1 MLKLTKSIS
10 GQVRKAHSLDY
21 GGGGGGQSV
30 PFHGQSPSGRMDDS
44 TCRSRCSIPLPSPL
58 NYCHRQNRQNHP
70 SSSSPAVLLDSSL
83 LTPPVDDSSICASPP
98 HNDDTSGSSPGV
110 SNESEDAVS
119 EPLDFSKKRRRK
131 QQQEQIVPQI
141 SVPDNASSMLGLDC
155 FTAFP
160 SVPPL
165 FPGPLPPAL
174 LACPLP
180 LLGLLMR
187 HAATVS
193 AAAAGRTLDGERGVS
208 DGDLVVSS
216 SSDERPSSVPAQDQ
230 YACFR
235 QRFLQQLSQQ
245 QQQQLQQQQ
254 MQQLPQQRQQQQQD
268 EEDLSNSATSPTS
281 SLDLKGLAYLERR
294 KDILYFQHAINFGE
308 NFLNDLTQSFFLILR
323 FTFAADHKTVFI
335 LFEILPCI

>member
-1 MLKLTKSIS
+1 
-10 GQVRKAHSLDY
+10 
-21 GGGGGGQSV
+21 
-30 PFHGQSPSGRMDDS
+30 MDDS
-44 TCRSRCSIPLPSPL
+44 TRRSCCSIPPPSPL
-58 NYCHRQNRQNHP
+58 NCCHRQNRRKH
-70 SSSSPAVLLDSSL
+70 SSSPGILLESSL
-83 LTPPVDDSSICASPP
+83 LTPPVDNNNSICASPP
-98 HNDDTSGSSPGV
+98 HNDDSSGSPGV

-131 QQQEQIVPQI
+131 QHQEQIVPQI
-141 SVPDNASSMLGLDC
+141 AVSDDASPMLGVDC
-155 FTAFP
+155 FPAFP

-174 LACPLP
+174 LAGPLP

-193 AAAAGRTLDGERGVS
+193 AAAAAAGRTLHGERGVS

-216 SSDERPSSVPAQDQ
+216 SSDERPTTVPAQDQ

-235 QRFLQQLSQQ
+235 QRFLQQLNQQ
-245 QQQQLQQQQ
+245 QQQKQQQQQQ
-254 MQQLPQQRQQQQQD
+254 MQQLPQQRQQQQQE

-294 KDILYFQHAINFGE
+294 KDILSTYY
-308 NFLNDLTQSFFLILR
+308 
-323 FTFAADHKTVFI
+323 
-335 LFEILPCI
+335 

>member
-1 MLKLTKSIS
+1 
-10 GQVRKAHSLDY
+10 
-21 GGGGGGQSV
+21 
-30 PFHGQSPSGRMDDS
+30 MDDS
-44 TCRSRCSIPLPSPL
+44 TRRSCCSIPPPSPL
-58 NYCHRQNRQNHP
+58 NCCHRQSRRKHP
-70 SSSSPAVLLDSSL
+70 GSSCPGVLLESSL
-83 LTPPVDDSSICASPP
+83 LTPPVDDNSVCASPP
-98 HNDDTSGSSPGV
+98 HNDDSSGSPGV

-141 SVPDNASSMLGLDC
+141 SVADDASSMLGVDC
-155 FTAFP
+155 FPAFP
-160 SVPPL
+160 SVPSL

-193 AAAAGRTLDGERGVS
+193 AAAAAAGRTLHGERGVS
-208 DGDLVVSS
+208 SGDLIVSS
-216 SSDERPSSVPAQDQ
+216 SSDEQLSSVPAPAQDQ

-245 QQQQLQQQQ
+245 QQQK
-254 MQQLPQQRQQQQQD
+254 QQQQQLPHQRQPQQQN

-294 KDILYFQHAINFGE
+294 KDILSACLFCKEFNFFFFIFCYLFPRRSHK
-308 NFLNDLTQSFFLILR
+308 FLTIKR
-323 FTFAADHKTVFI
+323 FII
-335 LFEILPCI
+335 LFELVPCMDIQ